1 MLRLTAAPP
10 PRHRDTD
17 TAAGTALLRIIII
30 AVLLALQ
37 SKITPHIGLDRFS
50 ADLRAGQCR
59 IATAAQREHSAT
71 VDGGFRPESAV
82 TALIA
87 LPLVG
92 IGKDAQTAA
101 PPH

>member
-1 MLRLTAAPP
+1 MINAPP
-10 PRHRDTD
+10 
-17 TAAGTALLRIIII
+17 AAFQAI
-30 AVLLALQ
+30 
-37 SKITPHIGLDRFS
+37 
-50 ADLRAGQCR
+50 
-59 IATAAQREHSAT
+59 SAT

-101 PPH
+101 PHTDANATATAAVATVGFLPIGR